1 MKHDVKLTYRNSRT
15 AFWVSGQYGRARGT
29 VNGVRFLA
37 VLLKGDHALRGAEPL
52 VWRVY
57 GQDPKRS
64 LTKGERLAVAIRL
77 KKCER
82 RK

>member
-1 MKHDVKLTYRNSRT
+1 MKHEVKLTYRSGNTPFWRT
-15 AFWVSGQYGRARGT
+15 GQYGRARGT

-57 GQDPKRS
+57 GQDRKRVLS
-64 LTKGERLAVAIRL
+64 RGERLAVSIRL
-77 KKCER
+77 KEYK
-82 RK
+82 